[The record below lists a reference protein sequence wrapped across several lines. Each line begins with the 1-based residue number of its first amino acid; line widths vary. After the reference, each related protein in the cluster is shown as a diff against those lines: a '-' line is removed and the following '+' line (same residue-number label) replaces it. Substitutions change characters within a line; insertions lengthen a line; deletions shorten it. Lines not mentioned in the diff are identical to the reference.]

1 MPPRPPA
8 PTPPLPPAPAEAAPP
23 RKLGFWTRLRRA
35 FVITEEESAAQ
46 RLAEATAQR
55 RREAEAEA
63 AALARGAQA
72 AEAAP
77 ARVQSEAEQQ
87 IRKLLDSLERSDQA
101 AAPEPA
107 LAPDSPE
114 LAAAFEQLVREGH
127 EPIACELLER
137 LLARAPQTALLRV
150 RLCELLVDRG
160 EEARARPHL
169 DLLIA
174 DAQRAHAPGQSLG
187 SAERN
192 RLCKA
197 HFLLGQC
204 YEREHELGRALRHFE
219 AVLAID
225 LDWPGARGR
234 ASRLRTR
241 LGDAAPAPAA
251 LAPTVAGGEG
261 LRAAGARYRILGEL
275 GRGGA
280 ATVYLARDEELGR
293 EIALKLLHP
302 HLAASARADARARF
316 FAEARIAAA
325 VRHPAIIAIYD
336 VDEAARLIV
345 MEHCAGGSLRER
357 LRRGPLGVAAS
368 LVRHVELLDALA
380 AVHDR
385 GVVHRDLKPGN
396 LLFRGDPDDAEA
408 ALVLAD
414 FGVAHLAADGA
425 GTGGTTQGGREAV
438 GTLLYMSPEQRRGE
452 RATPAGD
459 LFAAGVILYQTIA
472 GEAPWDPNVL
482 LSEGERGM
490 SPAPLGEAVLD
501 GLPHELAEALH
512 AYLAALLAPTAA
524 ARPVSARA
532 ARATAQVLAD
542 ATADIATWRARRS
555 ALAQHSPHGA
565 PGLTS

>member
-1 MPPRPPA
+1 M
-8 PTPPLPPAPAEAAPP
+8 PAEAAPP
-23 RKLGFWTRLRRA
+23 KRVGFWTRLRRA

-63 AALARGAQA
+63 AALARGAAA
-72 AEAAP
+72 AEATP
-77 ARVQSEAEQQ
+77 TRVQSEAEQQ
-87 IRKLLDSLERSDQA
+87 IRKLLDSLERTDQA
-101 AAPEPA
+101 AAPEPT
-107 LAPDSPE
+107 LGPDSPE
-114 LAAAFEQLVREGH
+114 LAAGFEQLVREGH

-280 ATVYLARDEELGR
+280 APVYLARDEELGR

-472 GEAPWDPNVL
+472 GEAPWDPSVL

-501 GLPHELAEALH
+501 GLPGELAEALH
-512 AYLAALLAPTAA
+512 SYLASLLAPTAA
-524 ARPVSARA
+524 ARPTRARA
-532 ARATAQVLAD
+532 ARAVAQLLAD
-542 ATADIATWRARRS
+542 ATADLGAWRARK
-555 ALAQHSPHGA
+555 AAGLPQPGPAA
-565 PGLTS
+565 PPG